1 MYGVTVPDM
10 FNHPNAYRPEF
21 GWLTEHPAPY
31 YTAAGHFYVSVLWFM
46 PDNLPE
52 PNPEPTKLRHYET
65 FDEAVLAYRKERKR
79 RAKSDRPTRGKL
91 MLYLTEKG
99 EAHYKG
105 SDPPSCVGEVLDL

>member
-1 MYGVTVPDM
+1 MLS
-10 FNHPNAYRPEF
+10 HPNAYRPEF
-21 GWLTEHPAPY
+21 GWLTAHPAPY

-79 RAKSDRPTRGKL
+79 RAKADRPTRGKL

-105 SDPPSCVGEVLDL
+105 SDPPSCVGEVLAL